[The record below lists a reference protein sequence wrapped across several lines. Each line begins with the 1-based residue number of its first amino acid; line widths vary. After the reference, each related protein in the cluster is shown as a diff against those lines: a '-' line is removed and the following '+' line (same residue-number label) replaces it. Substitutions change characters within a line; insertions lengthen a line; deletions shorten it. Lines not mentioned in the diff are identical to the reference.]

1 MRAAIRFATVLVLV
15 LSLGLHWA
23 LLQSIAWVGMIASYS
38 RVASLAEA
46 LSKTFDG
53 KHPCCLCKLIQKGRA
68 EEKQQEQKQKVKPGS
83 KIDLGLVWQRAAF
96 EFTAPRAPILSF
108 AMGAPSRHEAP
119 PKPRPRCL
127 SLDNVA

>member
-1 MRAAIRFATVLVLV
+1 MRAAFRFATVLVLV

-53 KHPCCLCKLIQKGRA
+53 KELPNQKKHRLTGRA
-68 EEKQQEQKQKVKPGS
+68 
-83 KIDLGLVWQRAAF
+83 I
-96 EFTAPRAPILSF
+96 
-108 AMGAPSRHEAP
+108 PSTKSTSSISR
-119 PKPRPRCL
+119 
-127 SLDNVA
+127 